1 MIGNTGRIVSIFI
14 VAKFFGAKFAG
25 GPYHEI
31 SGYVSFPIALAA
43 MLALS
48 RLLDM
53 PIFEAVKA
61 VKAANLEPPPGGDAG
76 GAPGGGTPTY
86 DY

>member
-1 MIGNTGRIVSIFI
+1 
-14 VAKFFGAKFAG
+14 
-25 GPYHEI
+25 
-31 SGYVSFPIALAA
+31 

-48 RLLDM
+48 RLLDR